1 MAKKIKIKVKV
12 RHTRQADHG
21 TATTATPQKTF
32 RVQLEAPFLDGR
44 GTIQNLLH
52 GFKGDVVLIHSAAG
66 AVRAQHYHKRDQ
78 HSVYLLSG
86 SMIYLDRPKGAKT
99 PPTGIVVGEDQMIH
113 TPANCEHAM
122 LFLEP
127 TIMLALTKSSRRAVD
142 YDKEIVKLTE
152 LLDPETAVFGEAPG
166 HRPAVLANT
175 DNRWTSA
182 LALWQRLTRPLDA
195 VLS

>member
-1 MAKKIKIKVKV
+1 MAKKIKVKV
-12 RHTRQADHG
+12 RRTRQADHG
-21 TATTATPQKTF
+21 TATYPPVRIVVA
-32 RVQLEAPFLDGR
+32 EPFIDGR
-44 GTIQNLLH
+44 GKIQNLLH
-52 GFKGDVVLIHSAAG
+52 GFKGDVVLIHSVAG
-66 AVRAQHYHKRDQ
+66 SVRAQHYHKSDE
-78 HSVYLLSG
+78 HHVFLLSG
-86 SMIYLDRPKGAKT
+86 SMIYLHRPKGEAAA
-99 PPTGIVVGEDQMIH
+99 PYGIVVGEGQMIY
-113 TPANCEHAM
+113 TPKNTEHAM

-127 TIMLALTKSSRRAVD
+127 TIFLALTKTSRKPED